1 MSTRLASSG
10 YKQMRWFSTKQ
21 RMEVIDTVDELLSNN
36 RLKHKQHPGILK
48 PRQVEQPSWLANTVR
63 NILRDKTISLQGISA
78 SGQKL
83 AAHLHNR
90 QPPPEKK
97 DVRLKMKEVQSRLN
111 QYEMQDS
118 NNNDKFENS
127 EAKRLLKTLLY
138 NWAPIQYDTYTSLA
152 YLVNRSMPEY
162 CVLYKIFNEIVNN
175 DKNFKPKTLFD
186 FGSGTGTVMWAAS
199 KFWVNSIKEYYCVDI
214 SKDMHELS
222 EYLIKRA
229 IPQVKPMHIFYRQFF
244 PASPI
249 PTYDIVVSAYSL
261 LELPHQMSRLEIIS
275 KLWHK
280 TERYLIII
288 EQGTNVGFRLV
299 NEAREFILNSKKAHD
314 AHVFSPCPHD
324 TVCPRYTT
332 DDTPCNFEITYL
344 TLPIGGNSMH
354 KRERYSYV
362 VLKKGNRPENDC
374 KWPRIVREVLKR
386 SRHVICRMCTSSGK
400 LEEQIF
406 TTWKNGKNTYRCARS
421 SEWGDRLPFKIVEVE
436 ENEKVEQ
443 EEEIE
448 KEKEHI

>member
-1 MSTRLASSG
+1 MSTRLTFSG

-21 RMEVIDTVDELLSNN
+21 KMEVIDTVNKSLSNN
-36 RLKHKQHPGILK
+36 RLKHKEHPGILK
-48 PRQVEQPSWLANTVR
+48 PRQVQQPSWLADTVR
-63 NILRDKTISLQGISA
+63 NILHDRTVSLQVISA
-78 SGQKL
+78 SSKKL

-90 QPPPEKK
+90 KLPPEKK
-97 DVRLKMKEVQSRLN
+97 DIRLKMKEVQSRFN
-111 QYEMQDS
+111 QHEMQDS
-118 NNNDKFENS
+118 NNDDEFKYS
-127 EAKRLLKTLLY
+127 EANRLLKSIVY
-138 NWAPIQYDTYTSLA
+138 NWAPIQYDSYTSLA

-162 CVLYKIFNEIVNN
+162 SVLYKIFNEIVNN
-175 DKNFKPKTLFD
+175 DKNFMPKTLFD

-199 KFWVNSIKEYYCVDI
+199 KFWVNSIQEYYCVDI

-229 IPQVKPMHIFYRQFF
+229 IPQVKPRYIFYRQFF
-244 PASPI
+244 PASPV

-261 LELPHQMSRLEIIS
+261 FELPHQMSRLETIS

-280 TERYLIII
+280 TEQYLIII
-288 EQGTNVGFRLV
+288 EQGTNAGFKLV
-299 NEAREFILNSKKAHD
+299 NEARDFILKSKKAYD

-324 TVCPRYTT
+324 KECPRYMT
-332 DDTPCNFEITYL
+332 DKTPCNFEITYL
-344 TLPIGGNSMH
+344 TLPIGENSMY

-374 KWPRIVREVLKR
+374 KWPRIVRQVLKR

-406 TTWKNGKNTYRCARS
+406 TTWKSGKNTYRCARS
-421 SEWGDRLPFKIVEVE
+421 SEWGDRLPFEIVKVE
-436 ENEKVEQ
+436 GEEKVEQ

-448 KEKEHI
+448 KEKEHT